1 MADIFDTIS
10 TGPRD
15 IFDTLS
21 DAPTDVFD
29 TVTEDT
35 QENLFSRF
43 GKQLYN
49 TAVATPV
56 MAIGTKSEVG
66 QLSTNINT
74 MSALADDVQER
85 FETGQ
90 PLTQKEVDW
99 YSNRPGWGRALKS
112 RYESGMVQV
121 RDEFTIE
128 EKLERLNQAALIGK
142 QKTTEDVDVS
152 FTVKEASSWLETG
165 VDVVAGITGF
175 VTQLTA
181 LKKAIPSLPQPAI
194 WELQNQIEGGTPGF
208 GALQYAAF
216 HGPGKLI
223 PGKGRAA
230 QIGQTALQSGAF
242 ASVNAIE
249 QMIDE
254 GEIDPVSVL
263 IAAGI
268 PIGLKVAGGAGARLK
283 RFLKAK
289 NPKVMKAL
297 GEKYPET
304 LSTQP
309 DFTVTQGG
317 RTLAVDTRGVNVQ
330 KATWDNRWGG
340 RNTTKLKAQMQGL
353 LDKVVGEK
361 NVAKL
366 TALADDMEKLDIE
379 LNRIAP
385 KNLHKASIKQLHSLA
400 RKHKIDVP
408 KGTTKTGLKR
418 LLAGQQDVVETETGY
433 AVRNLLSK
441 GNAGTA
447 WEIDRYATRAKALE
461 VFHNQQV
468 AVHEALGRGTGQ
480 LTGKPRIRVMAAIGR
495 TTTAPVTTLNV
506 TGPGATSIEE
516 STKSLIAWSKKAK
529 PLNKTEV
536 KAAVKDLRKKQSA
549 AGTAATR
556 KAIVGKESASTAL
569 IRGMAAMRG
578 KANTPRVAPPDLSGS
593 QWQGIYRKIL
603 DVWPTETRATQMA
616 RANAFKAITKLR
628 EGNIPT
634 DYEFGFLDKLLG
646 REATLSLHKS
656 LVAKRGY
663 SIWDIPRLTRDML
676 KATFAYDPQASP
688 LRQTSGLVARHP
700 DIARQAFKAN
710 IQAYI
715 GPKPL
720 RRLGRKIL
728 RRDTTG
734 FETAVKAAERINKKL
749 EATPGYDLSTK
760 YVNYLGVTP
769 WASAKAGTKLQQ
781 YGGFGEFLL
790 SRKGNSIAAKTARKW
805 GQVINASER
814 GANAGINTAVNL
826 LWTEGEKDLARQMA
840 RKSMTTVQ
848 IENFRV
854 NRGRDIMT
862 GIKRRTAL
870 TPQGKEI
877 ERAANWVLFSPTNT
891 WSRMIQP
898 LQIIKRLGGLK
909 GLKPVARRI
918 GLKPES
924 IAAGEGLKG
933 KSYAAELMVSNIA
946 KISAMGSI
954 AAYTG
959 HRLRANDPTQEP
971 YIDGSNDPTNSMWG
985 KTRVG
990 NDVFDPTGGD
1000 ASTYRMFARVGLSS
1014 YMYGRELITGKEGS
1028 SPKAGEEFKRWL
1040 GSRETVLLG
1049 LGKTLATG
1057 KDWLGRPIGRVDALL
1072 KSFPIEFVVSV
1083 IEAGTADG
1091 VWEQMAA
1098 GDIQKASVGFVSN
1111 LPVGAF
1117 GLLGGG
1123 TGSYPVRAATAR
1135 YNFKNFIAEK
1145 EHGKEWDDLAIGEQ
1159 RRLTRENRKQ
1169 FEVLDRQVKT
1179 ERLVDPYDPKR
1190 QIEEARLSQKKI
1202 TDLLTKPNRTKIAG
1216 FSVAVSRRP
1225 KNFYLND
1232 ERYQEYQELT
1242 AKYLNER
1249 LSKRNLEGRSQR
1261 TIDILLEL
1269 DVKLAKDKAFRE
1281 IRREMR

>member
-1 MADIFDTIS
+1 MAYPWEKNDPLVSPVWEANDPLVS
-10 TGPRD
+10 PEVNPWEAND
-15 IFDTLS
+15 PVV
-21 DAPTDVFD
+21 DAQ
-29 TVTEDT
+29 TEDT

-49 TAVATPV
+49 TAVAAPV
-56 MAIGTKSEVG
+56 QAIGTEAEVG
-66 QLSTNINT
+66 KLSTNINT
-74 MSALADDVQER
+74 LSALADDVQER

-90 PLTQKEVDW
+90 PLTQKEVNW
-99 YSNRPGWGRALKS
+99 YSERPGWGRALKS
-112 RYESGMVQV
+112 RYESGMVDV
-121 RDEFTIE
+121 RPEFTTE
-128 EKLERLNQAALIGK
+128 ERLERLNQAATIGK
-142 QKTTEDVDVS
+142 QQTVQQADVS
-152 FTVKEASSWLETG
+152 ATVKEASNWLEGG

-175 VTQLTA
+175 IAQLTA
-181 LKKAIPSLPQPAI
+181 LKKAFPSLSQPAI
-194 WELQNQIEGGTPGF
+194 WELQNQIEGGTLGF

-216 HGPGKLI
+216 HGPAKLI

-230 QIGQTALQSGAF
+230 EIGKTALASGAF

-268 PIGLKVAGGAGARLK
+268 PIGLKVAGGAAGRLK
-283 RFLKAK
+283 RFIKAK

-304 LSTQP
+304 LSPQP

-317 RTLAVDTRGVNVQ
+317 RTLAVDTRGINVQ
-330 KATWDNRWGG
+330 KAAWDNKWGG
-340 RNTTKLKAQMQGL
+340 RNTAKLRTQMQGL
-353 LDKVVGEK
+353 LDKVKGEK
-361 NVAKL
+361 NVSKL

-379 LNRIAP
+379 LERIAP
-385 KNLHKASIKQLHSLA
+385 KNLHKASIKKLHSLA
-400 RKHKIDVP
+400 RKHRIDVP

-418 LLAGQQDVVETETGY
+418 LLAGQQDVVETESGY

-441 GNAGTA
+441 GKAGTA
-447 WEIDRYATRAKALE
+447 WEIDRYATRAEAIE

-468 AVHEALGRGTGQ
+468 AMSEALGRGTGQ
-480 LTGKPRIRVMAAIGR
+480 LTGKPRIRVMAEIGR
-495 TTTAPVTTLNV
+495 TTDAPITTLNV

-516 STKSLIAWSKKAK
+516 STKKLVTWSKKAK

-536 KAAVKDLRKKQSA
+536 KAAVKANVKRQAA
-549 AGTAATR
+549 AGTTAIR
-556 KAIVGKESASTAL
+556 RAIVGKESAFKSL
-569 IRGMAAMRG
+569 VRGMSAMRG
-578 KANTPRVAPPDLSGS
+578 KANTPKVNPPDLSNA
-593 QWQGIYRKIL
+593 QWEGVYRKII
-603 DVWPTETRATQMA
+603 DVFPTETKATQFKRSVSF
-616 RANAFKAITKLR
+616 RAVTKLR
-628 EGNIPT
+628 NGDIPT

-663 SIWDIPRLTRDML
+663 SIWDIPRLTRDGL
-676 KATFAYDPQASP
+676 KTMFAYDPQAV
-688 LRQTSGLVARHP
+688 RQTSGIAVRHP
-700 DIARQAFKAN
+700 DITRRAIKAN
-710 IQAYI
+710 VEAYV
-715 GPKPL
+715 GPKLL
-720 RRLGRKIL
+720 RRAGRKALL
-728 RRDTTG
+728 RSTAE
-734 FETAVKAAERINKKL
+734 FETAVKAAERINKRI

-769 WASAKAGTKLQQ
+769 WASAKAGTRLQQ
-781 YGGFGEFLL
+781 YGGFAEFLL

-826 LWTEGEKDLARQMA
+826 LWAEGEKDLARQMA
-840 RKSMTTVQ
+840 RKSMTAAQ
-848 IENFRV
+848 IKNFRV

-891 WSRMIQP
+891 WSRLIQP
-898 LQIIKRLGGLK
+898 LQVIKR
-909 GLKPVARRI
+909 AIR
-918 GLKPES
+918 
-924 IAAGEGLKG
+924 GEGLEG
-933 KSYAAELMVSNIA
+933 KSYAAQLMVSNIA

-990 NDVFDPTGGD
+990 NDVLDPTGGD
-1000 ASTYRMFARVGLSS
+1000 ASTYRMFARVGLSA

-1028 SPKAGEEFKRWL
+1028 SPEAGEEFRRWL

-1083 IEAGTADG
+1083 VEAGTADG

-1098 GDIQKASVGFVSN
+1098 GDIQEASIGFVSN

-1145 EHGKEWDDLAIGEQ
+1145 EHNKEWDDLTIGEQ
-1159 RRLTRENRKQ
+1159 RRLTRENRRQ
-1169 FEVLDRQVKT
+1169 FEVLDRQVKV
-1179 ERLVDPYDPKR
+1179 ERIADPYDPKR

-1202 TDLLTKPNRTKIAG
+1202 TGLLSKPNQAKVAG

-1232 ERYQEYQELT
+1232 ERYQKYQELT

-1249 LSKRNLEGRSQR
+1249 LTKRNLESRSER
-1261 TIDILLEL
+1261 TQIILLEL
-1269 DVKLAKDKAFRE
+1269 DVTLAKDKAFRE